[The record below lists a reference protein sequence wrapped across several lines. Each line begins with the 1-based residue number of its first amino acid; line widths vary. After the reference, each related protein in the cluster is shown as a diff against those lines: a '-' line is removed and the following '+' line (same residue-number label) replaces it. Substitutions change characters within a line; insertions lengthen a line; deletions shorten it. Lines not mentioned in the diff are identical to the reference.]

1 VVAPKRRVFID
12 VTPLR
17 QSRDL
22 RVLLGGQ
29 LVSLLGTQ
37 LTAVA
42 VPYQVY
48 RLTHSS
54 LDVGLVSLAQLVPL
68 LLCSLYGGTVID
80 ATDRRKLLIRVEIL
94 MGLSSAGLALNAD
107 LGPRIW
113 PLFVLPAVTAG
124 LTAFDNPTRS
134 SIVPNLVTPEHIA
147 TTSAMNQ
154 VLNQLGTIVGPALG
168 GILLAGAGI
177 NFVYWIDVVSF
188 AVAVVA
194 AWAIS
199 PQPPARHATRPGL
212 RSIAEGFRFIRGR
225 QGIQGAY
232 LIDINAM
239 VFGMPRALFPA
250 MALSVF
256 RGGATTVGFLYA
268 APGVGALAGAL
279 ITGWIAQLRRQGLA
293 VIIAVIVWGAAIVA
307 FGLTRNLPLALLF
320 LAIAGWADVISAV
333 LRSTIIQL
341 SVPDRLR
348 GRLAAIQIG
357 VVQGGPRL
365 GDLEAGAVGNAFG
378 NEVSVV
384 SGGLACIAGAL
395 LLSRLLP
402 GFRTVEVGPGTVP
415 IDPEPADP
423 EPADPE
429 PADADLTE
437 ADLTEADLTEADL
450 TEAAPS
456 ATPPAGP
463 PHQTAARSPG
473 EPGQ

>member
-1 VVAPKRRVFID
+1 VVVPKRRVFID

-113 PLFVLPAVTAG
+113 PLLVLPAVTAG

-134 SIVPNLVTPEHIA
+134 SIVPNLVTPEHI
-147 TTSAMNQ
+147 
-154 VLNQLGTIVGPALG
+154 
-168 GILLAGAGI
+168 
-177 NFVYWIDVVSF
+177 
-188 AVAVVA
+188 
-194 AWAIS
+194 
-199 PQPPARHATRPGL
+199 
-212 RSIAEGFRFIRGR
+212 
-225 QGIQGAY
+225 
-232 LIDINAM
+232 
-239 VFGMPRALFPA
+239 
-250 MALSVF
+250 
-256 RGGATTVGFLYA
+256 
-268 APGVGALAGAL
+268 
-279 ITGWIAQLRRQGLA
+279 
-293 VIIAVIVWGAAIVA
+293 
-307 FGLTRNLPLALLF
+307 
-320 LAIAGWADVISAV
+320 
-333 LRSTIIQL
+333 
-341 SVPDRLR
+341 
-348 GRLAAIQIG
+348 AAIQIG

-402 GFRTVEVGPGTVP
+402 GFRTVEVGPGAVP

-423 EPADPE
+423 EPADPK
-429 PADADLTE
+429 PADADF
-437 ADLTEADLTEADL
+437 TEADL

>member
-1 VVAPKRRVFID
+1 MPRRRVFID

-68 LLCSLYGGTVID
+68 LICSLYSGTVID
-80 ATDRRKLLIRVEIL
+80 ATDRRKLLIRVELL
-94 MGLSSAGLALNAD
+94 MGCCSAGLAVNAD
-107 LGPRIW
+107 LGARVW
-113 PLFVLPAVTAG
+113 PLFVLPAITAG
-124 LTAFDNPTRS
+124 LTAFDNPARNA
-134 SIVPNLVTPEHIA
+134 IVPNLVATEHIA

-154 VLNQLGTIVGPALG
+154 VLNQLGTIVGPALA

-199 PQPPARHATRPGL
+199 PQRPGKHATRPGL
-212 RSIAEGFRFIRGR
+212 RSIAEGLRFIRGR
-225 QGIQGAY
+225 PGIQGAY

-250 MALSVF
+250 MAVNVF
-256 RGGATTVGFLYA
+256 GGGATTVGFLYA

-279 ITGWIAQLRRQGLA
+279 ATGWVVRIRRQGLT
-293 VIIAVIVWGAAIVA
+293 VIVAVIVWGTAIVA
-307 FGLTRNLPLALLF
+307 FGLTANLLLALFF
-320 LAIAGWADVISAV
+320 LAVAGWADVISAV

-365 GDLEAGAVGNAFG
+365 GDVEAGAVADAFG
-378 NEVSVV
+378 NEVSVI

-402 GFRTVEVGPGTVP
+402 GFRTVEVSADTAPRESAQAPLP
-415 IDPEPADP
+415 IPVM
-423 EPADPE
+423 
-429 PADADLTE
+429 L
-437 ADLTEADLTEADL
+437 
-450 TEAAPS
+450 
-456 ATPPAGP
+456 
-463 PHQTAARSPG
+463 R
-473 EPGQ
+473 

>member
-1 VVAPKRRVFID
+1 MPRRRVFID

-17 QSRDL
+17 HSRDL
-22 RVLLGGQ
+22 RILLGGQ

-48 RLTHSS
+48 RLTRSS
-54 LDVGLVSLAQLVPL
+54 LDVGLVSLAQLIPL
-68 LLCSLYGGTVID
+68 LICSLYSGTVID
-80 ATDRRKLLIRVEIL
+80 AADRRKLLLRVEVL
-94 MGLSSAGLALNAD
+94 MGCCSGGLALNAD
-107 LGPRIW
+107 LGARLW

-124 LTAFDNPTRS
+124 LTAFDNPTRNA
-134 SIVPNLVTPEHIA
+134 IVPNLVTPEHIA

-188 AVAVVA
+188 AVAVIA

-199 PQPPARHATRPGL
+199 PQPSAEHATRPGL

-250 MALSVF
+250 MAVNVF
-256 RGGATTVGFLYA
+256 RGGAATVGFLYA

-279 ITGWIAQLRRQGLA
+279 ATGWVAHVRRQGVA
-293 VIIAVIVWGAAIVA
+293 VIVAVIVWGAAIVA
-307 FGLTRNLPLALLF
+307 FGLTGNLLLALMF
-320 LAIAGWADVISAV
+320 LATAGWADVISAV

-395 LLSRLLP
+395 VLARLLP
-402 GFRTVEVGPGTVP
+402 GFRTVEVSADTAPAREPPPG
-415 IDPEPADP
+415 PEPP
-423 EPADPE
+423 F
-429 PADADLTE
+429 
-437 ADLTEADLTEADL
+437 
-450 TEAAPS
+450 
-456 ATPPAGP
+456 ATPLPVAAMVGHQP
-463 PHQTAARSPG
+463 PVPRYVTGAQVPDAEHPTGRPG
-473 EPGQ
+473 